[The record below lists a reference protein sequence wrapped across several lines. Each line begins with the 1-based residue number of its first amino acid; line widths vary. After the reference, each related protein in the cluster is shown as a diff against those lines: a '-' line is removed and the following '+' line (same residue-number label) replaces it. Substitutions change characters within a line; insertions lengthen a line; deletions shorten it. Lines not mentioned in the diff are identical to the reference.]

1 MREVRLWD
9 EEERRRA
16 NYVDDLVRHAD
27 VLKELGSL
35 QRRAQTVRWWQLAEQ
50 LDLRRALRRTED
62 DLARVSAQIDD
73 PELRRTIVAALI
85 GRAVSQARQHSHRNT
100 FHPEVLDE
108 LDRVV
113 AAARSS
119 LERTTPAAAGGFQ
132 GMTTHR
138 KDVFVTQL
146 PALAELLDEAAIRA
160 YSVDTVEALARI
172 ASDEEM
178 LTWVGDDQCV
188 VQHRASGL
196 RQHFW
201 ADRVPVPGRIGVFGA
216 TNARTYKVAS
226 LVDEPD
232 PGPWECF
239 VGLGIGTRLYRAGA
253 ELMPGVRW
261 WSSVA
266 KAPAVAVR
274 RRLHAEDPYIWH
286 WSECTWCYEQTPEGW
301 AGLPREAFAQ
311 HP

>member
-1 MREVRLWD
+1 MRVMRLWD
-9 EEERRRA
+9 EEERHRA
-16 NYVDDLVRHAD
+16 RF
-27 VLKELGSL
+27 LKELDSL
-35 QRRAQTVRWWQLAEQ
+35 QRRGQAVRWWQLAEQ
-50 LDLRRALRRTED
+50 LDLRRARQRTED
-62 DLARVSAQIDD
+62 DLARVSVQIDE
-73 PELRRTIVAALI
+73 PELRRTIVGALI
-85 GRAVSQARQHSHRNT
+85 GRAVSQARQHSHRNA
-100 FHPEVLDE
+100 FHSEVLDE

-113 AAARSS
+113 TAARSS
-119 LERTTPAAAGGFQ
+119 LEQTTPAAAGGFRS
-132 GMTTHR
+132 MTTHR
-138 KDVFVTQL
+138 KDVVVTQL
-146 PALAELLDEAAIRA
+146 PALTGLLDEAEIRT
-160 YSVDTVEALARI
+160 YIVETVEALARI

-178 LTWVGDDQCV
+178 LTWEGADECV

-201 ADRVPVPGRIGVFGA
+201 ADRVPVHGRVGVFGA
-216 TNARTYKVAS
+216 TNARSYKVAS
-226 LVDEPD
+226 LVDEPE

-253 ELMPGVRW
+253 DLMPGVRW

-274 RRLHAEDPYIWH
+274 RRLHAEDPYTWH